1 LFEIKYLSL
10 CNCCGINLKLTYMK
24 TVKFFL
30 GALALA
36 AVSMIV
42 APSVN
47 AQENGN
53 RDENGKIVRGPYLT
67 NQFGDNWFIGVAG
80 GMNFFGDGGYK
91 PAVGGA
97 LDVNFGK
104 WITPAIGLRAGY
116 TGLTGAEWSKN
127 PTVLGTELNADK
139 DMYKQ
144 KFGFA
149 YIHADV
155 MWNISHAIGGYK
167 ETRLWNFVPYAHAGF
182 LRTYGRAGA
191 EFGDNEFAM
200 GLGLLNNIRLCQRLD
215 LTFDVRG
222 LLMNGNHHAGNG
234 GVAGLIQTTIGLS
247 VNLGKTNWTRA
258 ANWHN
263 PEDVEALDAAA
274 ASAAALA
281 AANAALAAE
290 KAELQKANE
299 ALEAKNNDLEKA
311 LAEAQANSGL
321 KEVGPA
327 AFYFEIG
334 KTTLDKKEL
343 EHLDFYLKNVL
354 PFVKG
359 KTVTV
364 ITGSADKKTGTAKR
378 NQYLCEK
385 RAEYLKNLMVEKYGI
400 DASDFAVRTV
410 IATEGD
416 ASLSRAV
423 VVSFE

>member
-1 LFEIKYLSL
+1 M

-24 TVKFFL
+24 TVKFFF

-80 GMNFFGDGGYK
+80 GVNFFGDGGYK

-97 LDVNFGK
+97 LDVNAGK

-116 TGLTGAEWSKN
+116 SGLTGAEWSQN
-127 PTVLGTELNADK
+127 ATVLGTELNADK

-149 YIHADV
+149 YMHADV

-263 PEDVEALDAAA
+263 PEDVSALEAAA
-274 ASAAALA
+274 ASAAALT
-281 AANAALAAE
+281 AANAALQNDKDA
-290 KAELQKANE
+290 LQKANDE
-299 ALEAKNNDLEKA
+299 LTAKNKELADA
-311 LAEAQANSGL
+311 LAEADGKSVLQN
-321 KEVGPA
+321 VGPA

-334 KTTLDKKEL
+334 KTTLSKKEL
-343 EHLDFYLKNVL
+343 EHLDFYLSNVL
-354 PFVKG
+354 PNVDG
-359 KTVTV
+359 KKVTV
-364 ITGSADKKTGTAKR
+364 ITGSADKKTGSAKR

-385 RAEYLKNLMVEKYGI
+385 RAEYLQNLMVEKYGI
-400 DASDFAVRTV
+400 DASAFSVKTN

-416 ASLSRAV
+416 AALSRAV
-423 VVSFE
+423 VISFE